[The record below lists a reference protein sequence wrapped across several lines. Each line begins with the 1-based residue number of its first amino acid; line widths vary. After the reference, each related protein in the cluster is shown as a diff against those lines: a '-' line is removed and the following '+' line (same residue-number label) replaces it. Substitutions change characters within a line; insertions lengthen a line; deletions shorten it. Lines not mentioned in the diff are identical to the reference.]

1 MVVTY
6 DGPAGVGSF
15 MAEKTIL
22 VVVEAAAQRSAA
34 IERAAWLAER
44 SGAAVE
50 LFACDYDSTVETGLG
65 ASVWLA
71 EPGIRERRLLE
82 LRARLDALAQP
93 LRERDLAVSV
103 DAGWDFPFDAAIV
116 RKVAAREPWIVAKD
130 TEHPNLLQRTLL
142 TNTDWHLIRH
152 CPAPLWLVKPR
163 PIAAAP
169 LTIAA
174 IDPVHMHDKPAALDD
189 AIVRFA
195 TAFARG
201 SGGTLEVLHAFALPM
216 DLPLPADAREL
227 IVREHREA
235 LAAFVGKHG
244 IAKDAVRLLEGRAE
258 ECLQRAA
265 AERGADFI
273 VMGAV
278 ARRGLGRLFIG
289 STAERVLDKLPCD
302 LIIIKPRSS

>member
-1 MVVTY
+1 
-6 DGPAGVGSF
+6 

-22 VVVEAAAQRSAA
+22 VVVEAAAQRSAV

-50 LFACDYDSTVETGLG
+50 LFGCDYDSTVETGLG
-65 ASVWLA
+65 ASVWSA
-71 EPGIRERRLLE
+71 SPGIRERRLLE
-82 LRARLDALAQP
+82 LRTRLDALAQP
-93 LRERDLAVSV
+93 LRERGLAVSV
-103 DAGWDFPFDAAIV
+103 DVAWDFPFDAAIV

-201 SGGTLEVLHAFALPM
+201 SGGKLTVLHAFALPM

-235 LAAFVGKHG
+235 LAAFVGKHA
-244 IAKDAVRLLEGRAE
+244 IPQDVVCLLEGRAE
-258 ECLQRAA
+258 ECLQRVAV
-265 AERGADFI
+265 ERGADFI

-302 LIIIKPRSS
+302 LIIIKSRSS